1 MMIKFVINNHANC
14 TMKPSKAIE
23 SDRIIF
29 YLYLRFYH
37 ALLLIN
43 IDNDYVSNDRDDD
56 DDDDDNDNTKR

>member
-1 MMIKFVINNHANC
+1 
-14 TMKPSKAIE
+14 MKPSKAIE